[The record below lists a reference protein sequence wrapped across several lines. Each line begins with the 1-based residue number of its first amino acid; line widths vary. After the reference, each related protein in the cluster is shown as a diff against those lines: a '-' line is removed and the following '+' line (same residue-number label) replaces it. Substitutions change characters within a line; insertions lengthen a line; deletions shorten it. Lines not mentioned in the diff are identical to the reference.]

1 MKRLKRSPERP
12 AGGGRPRRP
21 KRTGWRRL
29 IPTWRMSL
37 LGLVAALLLGVG
49 LFALGI
55 ALVKVPDAH
64 AAATAQS
71 NTWLYQDGSVIARTG
86 QTNRQNVGLDK
97 VSPAAQHAALAAEDR
112 NFYHEG
118 AVNVSGLVR
127 AAVNTARGEGTQGGS
142 TITQQYVKN
151 TYLSQKQSVT
161 RKVKE
166 LFIAIKVD
174 ATETKD
180 NVLSGYLNTSYYGRG
195 AYGIQAAAQQY
206 FGVDASALDAAQG
219 AYLAT
224 LLNAPSAYDVATA
237 TPAGKQN
244 AVNRWNYVLDGM
256 VKEGWLSAEER
267 TATTFPEVKD
277 PQTQLGL
284 SGQAGYLVNA
294 ATEYLTANQTITES
308 ELARGGYTIKL
319 SIDPARQQALQDSVQ
334 AQLHDTLNPDKR
346 KKDAAAQAG
355 AVSVDPKTG
364 AVVALYGGVDY
375 TKHYVD
381 NATRRD
387 YQAGSTFKAIAL
399 AAALENDAKT
409 QSGQTVTPRTVYDGT
424 SGRKV
429 RGGKGTPYAPPNE
442 GDKSYGQISLQ
453 QATDWSV
460 NSAFAQLA
468 QDTGLQKVRDTA
480 IALGL
485 PGNTPGLDP
494 LPSIPLGTATPS
506 VLDMAGVYA
515 TLDNGGKQI
524 TPWLVQSVD
533 REGEALQL
541 PAHKTTQAVS
551 EETARQ
557 VTSMLQGVVS
567 DPGGTGWRAKS
578 LGRPVAGKTGT
589 TDDQKSVWFVGYT
602 PELVTSVALFG
613 QDPGSGAQVSL
624 SGTGGID
631 GAAGGQYPAQIWT
644 SYMKAALKGSPV
656 TAFPSPSGTDWSGD
670 SGTSQGGP
678 DSSST
683 PSGAA
688 SPSATP
694 GSGATGG
701 TTGGSGN
708 GSTNGSG
715 GATSAPGDSSGS
727 TGSGSAGTS
736 GSTGGGASGGSQPG
750 GGATTAPTQQP
761 TSQPTGRPTRTPQ
774 PTTAPTTAPT
784 TGPTTGPTTA
794 PQPSGGTGGSGSG
807 GSGSG
812 SGSGALA
819 GAGAGTGQ

>member
-1 MKRLKRSPERP
+1 MKRLKRSPGLP
-12 AGGGRPRRP
+12 TGGRKPRRP
-21 KRTGWRRL
+21 KRSGWRRL

-37 LGLVAALLLGVG
+37 LGLAVALLLGVG

-71 NTWLYQDGSVIARTG
+71 NTWLYQDGSVVARTG

-118 AVNVSGLVR
+118 AVNVPGLVR
-127 AAVNTARGEGTQGGS
+127 AAVNTAKGQGTQGGS

-151 TYLSQKQSVT
+151 TYLSQKQSIT

-180 NVLSGYLNTSYYGRG
+180 DVLSGYLNTSYYGRG

-219 AYLAT
+219 AYLAA

-256 VKEGWLSAEER
+256 VKEGWLSAEDR
-267 TATTFPEVKD
+267 AATTFPDVKD
-277 PQTQLGL
+277 PQAQLGL

-294 ATEYLTANQTITES
+294 ATEYLAANQIITES
-308 ELARGGYTIKL
+308 ELAKGGYTIKL
-319 SIDPARQQALQDSVQ
+319 SVDPARQQALQDSVQ

-442 GDKSYGQISLQ
+442 GDKSYGQVTLQ

-485 PGNTPGLDP
+485 PGNTPGMDP
-494 LPSIPLGTATPS
+494 VPSIPLGTATPS

-541 PAHKTTQAVS
+541 PAHKTTQAIS

-613 QDPGSGAQVSL
+613 QDPSSGAQVSL

-644 SYMKAALKGSPV
+644 GYMKAALKGQPV
-656 TAFPSPSGTDWSGD
+656 TDFASPSGADWSGGGA
-670 SGTSQGGP
+670 SSGGP

-694 GSGATGG
+694 GSGATNG
-701 TTGGSGN
+701 TTGGPG
-708 GSTNGSG
+708 NGSG
-715 GATSAPGDSSGS
+715 GATSTPGGSSGS
-727 TGSGSAGTS
+727 DSAGTPGSS
-736 GSTGGGASGGSQPG
+736 GSNGGGDSGGSQS

-761 TSQPTGRPTRTPQ
+761 TSQPTGRPTRTPP
-774 PTTAPTTAPT
+774 PTTAPTTA
-784 TGPTTGPTTA
+784 PTTGPTTA

-807 GSGSG
+807 SGSG
-812 SGSGALA
+812 TGSGTGSGALA
-819 GAGAGTGQ
+819 GAGAGQ